1 MEIKKDF
8 IMSHQS
14 RAQGY
19 FPGSFFRRS
28 NRVIVNENGYHY
40 RIRSG
45 QMVGPFKTKNEAIV
59 DLNSFIHAQMVK
71 G

>member
-1 MEIKKDF
+1 MN
-8 IMSHQS
+8 HQS

-28 NRVIVNENGYHY
+28 KRIIVNENGYHY

-45 QMVGPFKTKNEAIV
+45 QLVGPFQSEVEANI
-59 DLNSFIHAQMVK
+59 DLNNFILSRIDK
-71 G
+71 NPTFKTS